1 MWQALTNEPLCTHH
15 GGRSLQR
22 SCEVDTIPILQMRKA
37 LRCEA
42 VPFPP
47 PNHTANCPAQPRRL
61 QGSDVR
67 GPACRRTPQAPH
79 GRHATTQVR
88 TFLGPIPES
97 PVMLEI
103 QEHNCKDVTVMKVY
117 SNYIKRKKIK
127 PLCTIFAKSS
137 IRVNGWQSK
146 SAEVNI
152 HLPADSSVTAE
163 CRMFTWT
170 GNLV

>member
-1 MWQALTNEPLCTHH
+1 MDTCQAVETICPSSVLLILWLLFALFFTYIECECVSKNEK
-15 GGRSLQR
+15 QR
-22 SCEVDTIPILQMRKA
+22 WFHAAILQMRKA

-47 PNHTANCPAQPRRL
+47 PNHTANCPALPRWL

-79 GRHATTQVR
+79 GPHATTQVR

-103 QEHNCKDVTVMKVY
+103 REHNCKDMTVMKVY
-117 SNYIKRKKIK
+117 SNYILGRELL
-127 PLCTIFAKSS
+127 LC
-137 IRVNGWQSK
+137 W
-146 SAEVNI
+146 
-152 HLPADSSVTAE
+152 H
-163 CRMFTWT
+163 
-170 GNLV
+170 